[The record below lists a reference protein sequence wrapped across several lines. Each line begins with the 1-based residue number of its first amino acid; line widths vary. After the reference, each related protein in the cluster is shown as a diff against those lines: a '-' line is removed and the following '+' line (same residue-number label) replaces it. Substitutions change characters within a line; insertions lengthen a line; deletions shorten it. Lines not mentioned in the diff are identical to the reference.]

1 MASNSN
7 SDMMNEL
14 RSLQAQVMHF
24 KDLLS
29 EEGEKVAG
37 EARGRAATL
46 LNGAGRKAQDVASY
60 ARDEAVSIGAVARE
74 HPTATS
80 TALLTAGLVGSL
92 IGYFLATSSQ
102 ASTYSPRRWL

>member
-1 MASNSN
+1 MASNN

-46 LNGAGRKAQDVASY
+46 LNGAGRKVQDVANY
-60 ARDEAVSIGAVARE
+60 AKDEAVSIGSVARE
-74 HPTATS
+74 HPTGTS
-80 TALLTAGLVGSL
+80 TALLTAGLVGGV

-102 ASTYSPRRWL
+102 APTYSSRRWL

>member
-1 MASNSN
+1 MASN

-37 EARGRAATL
+37 DARGRAATL
-46 LNGAGRKAQDVASY
+46 LNGADRKVQDAASY
-60 ARDEAVSIGAVARE
+60 AKDEAVSFGSVARE
-74 HPTATS
+74 HPTAAS
-80 TALLTAGLVGSL
+80 TALIAAGVVGGL
-92 IGYFLATSSQ
+92 IGYLLANNTQPS
-102 ASTYSPRRWL
+102 YSPRRWL